1 MFIFQ
6 KKKRNNNLIFF
17 IVILHFQLGT
27 FLIPASA
34 IPMFLFSGFFILL
47 SDLPP
52 CLGWLSYVS
61 YFRYPFEG
69 LMLAIYGNGRPYLKC
84 SLPYCHY
91 KNPAKYLQD
100 LDLGDGDYWIDIA
113 GIIGWI
119 LFLRIVF
126 YCILKWKLYRIRG
139 Y

>member
-1 MFIFQ
+1 M
-6 KKKRNNNLIFF
+6 
-17 IVILHFQLGT
+17 
-27 FLIPASA
+27 IPASA

-52 CLGWLSYVS
+52 CLNWLSYVS

-69 LMLAIYGNGRPYLKC
+69 LMLAIYGHGRPHLKC

-91 KNPAKYLQD
+91 KNPAKYLND
-100 LDLGDGDYWIDIA
+100 LDLGGGNFWIDIG
-113 GIIGWI
+113 GILGWI
-119 LFLRIVF
+119 IFLRIVF